1 MVSTLNSLDTF
12 QPLRVYGKVH
22 RIVGLVVEGS
32 CPRSSIGS
40 LCEITPLQGGDAI
53 PAEIVGYSNNRALLM
68 PLGDLRGLGPGSLI
82 RVKKEQA
89 TIEVGE
95 ALLGRVL
102 DGMAQPL
109 DQGPSLHLPHEKAL
123 YSLPPGPMQ
132 RETIT
137 QPLDLGIR
145 AINGLL
151 TCGVGQRMG
160 IMAGSGVGKSVLLGM
175 MAKYATSDINV
186 IALIGERGR
195 EVREF
200 IERDLGAEGLKR
212 SVIIAV
218 TSDQS
223 PLLRMRGAF
232 IATAIAEYFSQK
244 GKNVLLMMDS
254 VTRFA
259 MAMREIGLS
268 IGEPPTTK
276 GYTPSVFATLP
287 KLLERAGNFQH
298 QGSITGLYTVLVDG
312 DDLTEPVADSVRSI
326 LDGHI
331 VLSRNI
337 AAKNHYPAIDVMM
350 STSRVMRDIVA
361 PRHHELAGKIRSVL
375 AVYRESEDLINIG
388 AYAVGSNKKIDY
400 AISRVDAIN
409 TFLTQ
414 GFDESSSLEETI
426 AAMGELVSER
436 QVPDRR
442 RPGRKGPERRKNDPP
457 AHEDS

>member
-1 MVSTLNSLDTF
+1 MTF
-12 QPLRVYGKVH
+12 VPEQLAAFSPIRVYGKVH
-22 RIVGLVVEGS
+22 RIVGLVVQGT

-40 LCEITPLQGGDAI
+40 LCEITPLQGGAPI
-53 PAEIVGYSNNRALLM
+53 PAEIVGYNNNQALLM
-68 PLGDLRGLGPGSLI
+68 PLGELRGLGPGSLI
-82 RVKKEQA
+82 QVKKEQA
-89 TIEVGE
+89 SINVGD

-109 DQGPSLHLPHEKAL
+109 DQGPPLNLPHEKAL
-123 YSLPPGPMQ
+123 YSLPPSPM
-132 RETIT
+132 RRDAIT

-175 MAKYATSDINV
+175 MAKYAKSDVNV

-195 EVREF
+195 EVKEF
-200 IERDLGAEGLKR
+200 IERDLGAEGLAH

-232 IATAIAEYFSQK
+232 VATAVAEYFSQQ

-287 KLLERAGNFQH
+287 KLLERAGNFQD

-331 VLSRNI
+331 VLSRSI

-350 STSRVMRDIVA
+350 STSRVMRDITTA
-361 PRHHELAGKIRSVL
+361 RHRELAGKARSVM

-388 AYAVGSNKKIDY
+388 AYAAGSNKKIDY
-400 AISRVDAIN
+400 AISRIDAIN

-414 GFDESSSLEETI
+414 GFDEPSSLEDTV
-426 AAMGELVSER
+426 AAMGDLVSER
-436 QVPDRR
+436 ESVDRR
-442 RPGRKGPERRKNDPP
+442 RPTRKGIDRRKTD
-457 AHEDS
+457 AGEA